1 MKILMKHTM
10 THRAALILPV
20 FLGLAFTANTLLAVP
35 TDPNSVPDGS
45 SSAWLLGIG
54 VMALVALKKRLTRA

>member
-20 FLGLAFTANTLLAVP
+20 FLGFVFTANTLLAAP
-35 TDPNSVPDGS
+35 TENVPDGG
-45 SSAWLLGIG
+45 SSAWLLGMG
-54 VMALVALKKRLTRA
+54 VMALVALRKRLARA